1 MLLCFLGPA
10 SLCLLN
16 YGWVALVF
24 QRISFFQT
32 VKFMSIL
39 LSVVL
44 YYPFNNC
51 CIRSDVTY
59 LILDVIDGCFSL
71 SIFITLARVLLLLLL
86 NCSLMSSSF
95 ETLWTIA
102 YQAPLSMAFPR
113 QEYWSCHFFSIQ
125 ELNLPLAS
133 PALAGGFFITEPPGK
148 PLVLGT

>member
-1 MLLCFLGPA
+1 
-10 SLCLLN
+10 
-16 YGWVALVF
+16 
-24 QRISFFQT
+24 
-32 VKFMSIL
+32 MSIL

-86 NCSLMSSSF
+86 NYSLMSSSF

-125 ELNLPLAS
+125 ELNLPLVS
-133 PALAGGFFITEPPGK
+133 PALADGFFTTEPPGK